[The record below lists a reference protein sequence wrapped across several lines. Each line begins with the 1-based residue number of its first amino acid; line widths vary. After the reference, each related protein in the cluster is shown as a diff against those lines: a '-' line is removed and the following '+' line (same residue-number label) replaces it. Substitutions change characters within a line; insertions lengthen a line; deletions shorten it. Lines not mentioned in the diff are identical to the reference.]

1 MVEGLNG
8 GGGGGGPH
16 VGCQLKF
23 HHFVACQ
30 LKFSTFIGCW

>member
-1 MVEGLNG
+1 MVEGLIG
-8 GGGGGGPH
+8 GGGGVPH

-23 HHFVACQ
+23 HYFVACQ

>member
-8 GGGGGGPH
+8 RGGPH

-23 HHFVACQ
+23 HYFVACQ
-30 LKFSTFIGCW
+30 LKFATGY

>member
-1 MVEGLNG
+1 MVEGLN
-8 GGGGGGPH
+8 GGGGGPH

-23 HHFVACQ
+23 HYFVACQ

>member
-1 MVEGLNG
+1 MVEGLN

-23 HHFVACQ
+23 HYFVACQ